1 MNIAFP
7 SYPTLISKIVSNRSE
22 HLYLEDFIYSQ
33 EEGKQIANLLQ
44 TENEAIASI
53 SLGDSEITV
62 NLQKDPKFHY
72 MI

>member
-7 SYPTLISKIVSNRSE
+7 IYPTLISKIVSNRSE
-22 HLYLEDFIYSQ
+22 NLYLEDFIYSQ
-33 EEGKQIANLLQ
+33 EEGQQIANLLQ
-44 TENEAIASI
+44 TENKAIASI
-53 SLGDSEITV
+53 SLGDSETTV